1 MIVLLCAAASGAMF
15 YLSQGQDDIW
25 WLAWFAQV
33 ALLWLAYGPAKRWH
47 VFVASLAANACG
59 QIYVVQTYGD
69 VMPVAAMAVMM
80 FGWGALF
87 AAAILFTR
95 TVWQRLSPAAALLA
109 FPAAWTAIEYG
120 VSLVSPHGSWGA
132 LGYSQVSFPP
142 AIQIASLFGLYAI
155 TFTLC
160 LFANALALAMRGA
173 WKAALSGLAVS
184 ALTLAFGWLQLSQPQ
199 GETIHAATLADWD
212 ARLKTVKKLDFAAS
226 HAMAEQ
232 YAVAARQEVE
242 KGARFIVIPEG
253 ALVADPAW
261 RDKALAP
268 LAKVAQLSNVT
279 IVAGV
284 VLVKPWRNAAFSFLP
299 DGSQRSYDKR
309 HLLPPGEDKFKPGP
323 GPGPL
328 GNGRSV
334 AICKDLDFPRTLRS
348 DALNVEDK
356 GGIRLMAVPANDFVR
371 DGWIHAR
378 MAVMRGVENG
388 FAVVRSA
395 FLGLETV
402 SDAQGRVLA
411 RASTVQAGMVRLSV
425 DVPLGPGPTL
435 YTRMGDVFAWA
446 CALASAML
454 GFLAMRARGAG
465 RKRPREV

>member
-1 MIVLLCAAASGAMF
+1 MTALLCAMLSGAMF
-15 YLSQGQDDIW
+15 YLSQGQDDVW
-25 WLAWFAQV
+25 WLTWLAPV
-33 ALLWLAYGPAKRWH
+33 PLLWLAYGPAKRWQ

-59 QIYVVQTYGD
+59 QIYVVQTYGGA
-69 VMPVAAMAVMM
+69 MPVVVMVVM
-80 FGWGALF
+80 IFGWGALF
-87 AAAILFTR
+87 AAAILFAR
-95 TVWQRLSPAAALLA
+95 TAWQRLSPPATLLA

-120 VSLVSPHGSWGA
+120 ISLVSPHGSWGA
-132 LGYSQVSFPP
+132 LGYSQVSFPA
-142 AIQIASLFGLYAI
+142 AIQIASLVGLYAI

-160 LFANALALAMRGA
+160 LFANALALLARDA
-173 WKAALSGLAVS
+173 WKAALPGLAVS
-184 ALTLAFGWLQLSQPQ
+184 ALTLVFGWFQLSQPPNQIQ
-199 GETIHAATLADWD
+199 GESIRAALLSDWD
-212 ARLKTVKKLDFAAS
+212 ARLKTTKKLDFAAS
-226 HAMAEQ
+226 RAMAEQ
-232 YAVAARQEVE
+232 YAAAARQEAE
-242 KGARFIVIPEG
+242 KGARFIVIPET

-268 LAKVAQLSNVT
+268 LAELAREKNLT

-299 DGSQRSYDKR
+299 DGAQRSYDKR

-328 GNGRSV
+328 GDGRSV

-356 GGIRLMAVPANDFVR
+356 AGIRLMAVPANDFVK

-395 FLGLETV
+395 FNGLETV

-411 RASTVQAGMVRLSV
+411 RASTVQAGMVRLSA

-435 YTRMGDVFAWA
+435 YTRIGDVFAWA
-446 CALASAML
+446 CVLTAFLL
-454 GFLAMRARGAG
+454 GFLAVR
-465 RKRPREV
+465 RPREV